1 MTKTTTKT
9 ETDTTVADM
18 LAGAPKIRALS
29 PEDTDVLNDAIRTSM
44 GNETAATRMID
55 AATILKELS
64 RDFYAADILATA
76 IGVEPSVFDVAS
88 RIDEVFSDYA
98 EGLAISLPHD
108 VEVVWRKKARTK
120 GGATVFGDLAL
131 IPKRDRDLHPS
142 PARFRMTLAIA
153 PWLAMGEKE
162 RLRLLH
168 HELMHA
174 VVDVDEEGNEKAKT
188 RTHDIEEFAATGK
201 LFGYEEDGLWAGVRK
216 TIRDLVEHETVRV
229 WLADSS
235 GNLNLFR
242 YEDRSGS

>member
-1 MTKTTTKT
+1 MTKTATTT
-9 ETDTTVADM
+9 DTDTTVADM
-18 LAGAPKIRALS
+18 LASAPRIRALS
-29 PEDTDVLNDAIRTSM
+29 PEDTDVLNDAIRTAM
-44 GNETAATRMID
+44 GTAHATTRMSD
-55 AATILKELS
+55 AANVLKELS

-76 IGVEPSVFDVAS
+76 TGLDPSVFDVAS
-88 RIDEVFSDYA
+88 RLDEVFADYG

-108 VEVVWRKKARTK
+108 VEIVWKKKARTK

-153 PWLAMGEKE
+153 PWLAMGENE

-174 VVDVDEEGNEKAKT
+174 VVDVDEEGNEKART
-188 RTHDIEEFAATGK
+188 RTHDIEA
-201 LFGYEEDGLWAGVRK
+201 FGANLKQFGVDAEGLWSGELK